1 LYWFFPILTYS
12 KAMNTHSYNEQELHR
27 IEELSSLRELN
38 INPYPYTFDRTH
50 TSKDILATFSDEN
63 PEALSSVSV
72 AGRIMAIR
80 TMGKASFW
88 HILDQDGRI
97 QIYLKKDDLPDMY
110 EHLKLFDIGDIIGVE
125 GYVFRTKV
133 GEVSIHVRT
142 ITLLSKSI
150 RMLPIAKEEITE
162 SGEKIVH
169 DAFKDKESRYRRRYV
184 DLIVNSDI
192 RTTFIKRSKIITA
205 MRRYFDERNWL
216 EVETPILQ
224 PMYGGASARPFVTH
238 HNTLDVDLYLR
249 IADELY
255 LKRLLVGGFEGVY
268 EISKNFRNEGMD
280 KSHNPEY
287 TAMEIYVAYKDY
299 HWMMEM
305 TEDCLNTIAKSVNG
319 SETVIYDGKEISFA
333 LPFARKKMSELFVET
348 IGVNP
353 FGFDRAS
360 LKELAQKHSV
370 AIDPTANEIKIL
382 DEMFS
387 ELIQPKLIQ
396 PTFVYDY
403 PLEMS
408 PLAKSH
414 RTEQGVVERFE
425 LFINGGE
432 VANAFSELND
442 PFDQRQRLEQQARL
456 KTEGDDEAMVVDEDF
471 LFALEIG
478 MPPAAGLGIGIDR
491 LVMILTGETS
501 IRDVLFFPQMRPEVS

>member
-1 LYWFFPILTYS
+1 MSTI
-12 KAMNTHSYNEQELHR
+12 SYNDQELHR
-27 IEELSSLRELN
+27 IEELSTIRALN
-38 INPYPYTFDRTH
+38 INPYPYSFEKTH
-50 TSKDILATFSDEN
+50 STSEILSLFSDEQ
-63 PEALSSVSV
+63 PELLSSVSL

-88 HILDQDGRI
+88 QILDQEGRI
-97 QIYLKKDDLPDMY
+97 QIYLKKDEIPEMY
-110 EHLKLFDIGDIIGVE
+110 EHLKLFDIGDIIGVQ

-133 GEVSIHVRT
+133 GEISIHVST
-142 ITLLSKSI
+142 LTLLSKSI

-184 DLIVNSDI
+184 DLIVNSSI
-192 RTTFIKRSKIITA
+192 RTSFVKRSKIITA
-205 MRRYFDERNWL
+205 MRTYFDERNWL

-224 PMYGGASARPFVTH
+224 PIYGGASARPFVTH
-238 HNTLDVDLYLR
+238 HNTLDVDLFLR

-299 HWMMEM
+299 IWMMEM
-305 TEDCLNTIAKSVNG
+305 TEDLLNSIALKVNG
-319 SETVIYDGKEISFA
+319 SDTTIYDGKEISFA
-333 LPFARKKMSELFVET
+333 LPFTRKKMSDLFVET
-348 IGVNP
+348 IGMNP
-353 FGFDRAS
+353 FGEDRTTLQEIA
-360 LKELAQKHSV
+360 KKHSV
-370 AIDPTANEIKIL
+370 SVDPKANEIKIL
-382 DEMFS
+382 DELFS

-414 RTEQGVVERFE
+414 RTDNGVVERFE

-432 VANAFSELND
+432 IANAFSELND
-442 PFDQRQRLEQQARL
+442 PIDQRQRLELQARL
-456 KTEGDDEAMVVDEDF
+456 KTEGDDEAMEVDEDF
-471 LFALEIG
+471 LYSLEVG
-478 MPPAAGLGIGIDR
+478 MPPAAGLGVGIDR

-501 IRDVLFFPQMRPEVS
+501 IRDVLFFPQMRPEAS